1 MCRGGCHADPSP
13 NTGEYAMTE
22 NPHVLLSD
30 IRGYSR
36 LAVDATIGLTN
47 VVEIMSHN
55 IARAP
60 GIFGKPT
67 QEPTKGIT
75 GLVYQIIRGTTRL
88 VGGVIDAALAQFA
101 PQFDHAE
108 SSAERE
114 AALAA
119 LNGVLGDHLAANE
132 NPLAIPMRLRRDGQS
147 LELTKQALAGAI
159 PQPSGK
165 ILLLAHGLC
174 MNDRQWS
181 RNGRDHGAALA
192 ADAGFTQ
199 VYLHYNSGLHISTNG
214 RAFADLIEALL
225 KAWPAPVEK
234 LVIIGYSMGGLVSR
248 SACHYG
254 KVAGH
259 DWLRHLRKVVF
270 LGAPHNGSP
279 LERGGA
285 WLDVILNASPYTA
298 ALTRLGK
305 IRSSGITDLRYGNL
319 LDEDWEHR
327 DRFARS
333 KDKRRVVPL
342 PDDAQCF
349 AIGSSIAEREN
360 SLSKQFLSG
369 MLVPL
374 RSALG
379 RHADPSRNLSFP
391 ESQQW
396 IGYGMSHFDLLDNR
410 EVYERIN
417 QWLSCPSRRRTQTGM
432 RIGRKDT

>member
-1 MCRGGCHADPSP
+1 
-13 NTGEYAMTE
+13 MTE

-30 IRGYSR
+30 IHGYSR

-47 VVEIMSHN
+47 VVETMHHN

-60 GIFGKPT
+60 GILGAPT
-67 QEPTKGIT
+67 QARTKGIT
-75 GLVYQIIRGTTRL
+75 GLVYQSIRGITRL
-88 VGGVIDAALAQFA
+88 VGGGIDAVLAQLV
-101 PQFDHAE
+101 PQFDHAA

-114 AALAA
+114 AVLAA
-119 LNGVLGDHLAANE
+119 LNGVLGDYLAASK

-147 LELTKQALAGAI
+147 LKLTGQTLTGRTLAGAI

-165 ILLLAHGLC
+165 ILLLVHGLC
-174 MNDRQWS
+174 MNDRQWR
-181 RNGRDHGAALA
+181 RNGHDHGAALA

-225 KAWPAPVEK
+225 KVWPVSVEE
-234 LVIIGYSMGGLVSR
+234 LVIIGHSMGGLVSR

-270 LGAPHNGSP
+270 LGTPHHGAP
-279 LERGGA
+279 LERGGN
-285 WLDVILNASPYTA
+285 WLHVILNASPYTT
-298 ALTRLGK
+298 ALARLGK
-305 IRSSGITDLRYGNL
+305 IRSAGITDLRYGSL

-333 KDKRRVVPL
+333 KDKRRAVPL
-342 PDDAQCF
+342 PDDVQCF
-349 AIGSSIAEREN
+349 AVGTSIAKRES
-360 SLSKQFLSG
+360 SLSKQLLG
-369 MLVPL
+369 GRLVPL

-379 RHADPSRNLSFP
+379 QHADPRRNLSFP
-391 ESQQW
+391 ESRQW
-396 IGYGMSHFDLLDNR
+396 IGYGMSHFDLLDQG

-417 QWLSCPSRRRTQTGM
+417 QWLSCQCLGSDLHITH
-432 RIGRKDT
+432 K

>member
-1 MCRGGCHADPSP
+1 
-13 NTGEYAMTE
+13 MTE

-30 IRGYSR
+30 IHGYSR
-36 LAVDATIGLTN
+36 LVVDATIGLTN
-47 VVEIMSHN
+47 VVETMHHN
-55 IARAP
+55 IARSP
-60 GIFGKPT
+60 GILGAPT

-75 GLVYQIIRGTTRL
+75 GLVYRIIRGTTRL
-88 VGGVIDAALAQFA
+88 VGGGIDAVLARLV
-101 PQFDHAE
+101 PQIDRAA

-114 AALAA
+114 AVLAV
-119 LNGVLGDHLAANE
+119 LNGVLGDHLAAGE

-147 LELTKQALAGAI
+147 LELTGQALAEAI
-159 PQPSGK
+159 PRPSGR

-174 MNDRQWS
+174 MNDRQWR
-181 RNGRDHGAALA
+181 RNGHDHGAALA
-192 ADAGFTQ
+192 TDAGFTQ

-225 KAWPAPVEK
+225 KAWPAPVEE

-270 LGAPHNGSP
+270 LGTPHNGAP
-279 LERGGA
+279 LERGGN
-285 WLDVILNASPYTA
+285 WLHVILNASPYTA
-298 ALTRLGK
+298 ALARLGK
-305 IRSSGITDLRYGNL
+305 IRSAGITDLRYGNL

-333 KDKRRVVPL
+333 KDKRRAVPL
-342 PDDAQCF
+342 PDDVQCF
-349 AIGSSIAEREN
+349 AIGTSIAKRES
-360 SLSKQFLSG
+360 SLSKQLLAG
-369 MLVPL
+369 RLVPI

-379 RHADPSRNLSFP
+379 QHADPSRNLSFP
-391 ESQQW
+391 ESRQW
-396 IGYGMSHFDLLDNR
+396 IGYGMSHFDLLDHR

-417 QWLSCPSRRRTQTGM
+417 QWLSCPSRRRTQVGIRTG
-432 RIGRKDT
+432 RRDT

>member
-1 MCRGGCHADPSP
+1 
-13 NTGEYAMTE
+13 MTE
-22 NPHVLLSD
+22 NSHVLLSD

-36 LAVDATIGLTN
+36 LAVNATIGLTN
-47 VVEIMSHN
+47 VVETMHHN

-60 GIFGKPT
+60 WILGTPT

-75 GLVYQIIRGTTRL
+75 GLVYKSIRGITCL
-88 VGGVIDAALAQFA
+88 VGGGIDAVLAQLVR
-101 PQFDHAE
+101 QFDHAV

-114 AALAA
+114 AVLAVV
-119 LNGVLGDHLAANE
+119 NGVLGDHLAASE
-132 NPLAIPMRLRRDGQS
+132 NPLAIPMRLRRDGQP
-147 LELTKQALAGAI
+147 LELTGQALAGAI

-174 MNDRQWS
+174 MNDRQW
-181 RNGRDHGAALA
+181 RRKGHDHGAALA
-192 ADAGFTQ
+192 TDAGFTQ

-225 KAWPAPVEK
+225 KVWPAPVEE
-234 LVIIGYSMGGLVSR
+234 LVIIGHSMGGLVSR

-259 DWLRHLRKVVF
+259 DWLRHLRKIVF
-270 LGAPHNGSP
+270 LGTPHHGAP

-285 WLDVILNASPYTA
+285 WLHVILNASPYTA
-298 ALTRLGK
+298 ALARLGK
-305 IRSSGITDLRYGNL
+305 IRSAGITDLRYGSL

-333 KDKRRVVPL
+333 KDKRRAVPL
-342 PDDAQCF
+342 PDDVQCF
-349 AIGSSIAEREN
+349 AVGASIAKRES
-360 SLSKQFLSG
+360 SLSKQLLG
-369 MLVPL
+369 GRLVPL

-379 RHADPSRNLSFP
+379 QHADPSRNLSFP

-396 IGYGMSHFDLLDNR
+396 IGYGMSHFDLLDHR

-417 QWLSCPSRRRTQTGM
+417 QWLSCPSRRRTQVGI
-432 RIGRKDT
+432 RIGRRDT